1 MSKHRLIKKY
11 PNRRL
16 YDTELSAYI
25 TLDDLKQYVIDFIP
39 IKIIDNNT
47 EEDVTRACLI
57 QVILEL
63 ETGVP
68 LFSQET
74 LEQMIRVHGNPMQTV
89 VKNFLEKSLHVF
101 IEQQKN
107 FQNLTEE
114 TPKEDYFASLTKLT
128 AKNMALWQELWKNP
142 SATDETSPP
151 NNSKI

>member
-16 YDTELSAYI
+16 YDTELSVYI

-63 ETGVP
+63 ETGAP

-74 LEQMIRVHGNPMQTV
+74 LEQMIRVHGNPMQTL
-89 VKNFLEKSLHVF
+89 VKNFLEKSLRVF

-114 TPKEDYFASLTKLT
+114 VPKEDYLASLTKLT
-128 AKNMALWQELWKNP
+128 AQNMALWQELWKN
-142 SATDETSPP
+142 SSETETPP
-151 NNSKI
+151 KNSKI